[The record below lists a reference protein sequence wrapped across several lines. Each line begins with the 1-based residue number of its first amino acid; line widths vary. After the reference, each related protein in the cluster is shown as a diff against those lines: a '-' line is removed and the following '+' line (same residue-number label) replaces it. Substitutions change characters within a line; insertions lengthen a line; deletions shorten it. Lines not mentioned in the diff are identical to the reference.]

1 MFKEKKMSIGLRRDA
16 VSLEPHKEEW
26 EASAQ
31 KLIDTLKNI
40 MKDDV
45 VDAQHIGST
54 AIKSICAKPIVDI
67 AVGVPDF
74 ERMMKHNDTLQENGI
89 IYRRQD
95 HPNQHLYVCGDLEN
109 NIHTHYIH
117 AVIYG
122 EAEWNNYI
130 NMRDYLNTHE
140 NEALEYARL
149 KETLA
154 KQYPEDR
161 IAYTN
166 GKQIFIENILKKAQ
180 EWRRQMLF
188 QI

>member
-1 MFKEKKMSIGLRRDA
+1 MSIGLRKGA
-16 VSLEPHKEEW
+16 VLLEPHKDEW
-26 EASAQ
+26 EESAQ
-31 KLIDTLKNI
+31 KVIDTLKNI

-67 AVGVPDF
+67 AVGVTGFD
-74 ERMMKHNDTLQENGI
+74 RMMKHNDALRENGI

-122 EAEWNNYI
+122 GEEWNNYI

-140 NEALEYARL
+140 NEAAEYARL
-149 KETLA
+149 KERLA
-154 KQYPEDR
+154 EEYPEDR

-166 GKQIFIENILKKAQ
+166 GKQVFIENILKKAQ
-180 EWRRQMLF
+180 ERRS
-188 QI
+188 

>member
-1 MFKEKKMSIGLRRDA
+1 MSIGLRKGA
-16 VSLEPHKEEW
+16 VSLEPHKDEW

-31 KLIDTLKNI
+31 RVIYTLKNI
-40 MKDDV
+40 MKHDV

-67 AVGVPDF
+67 AVGVRSFD
-74 ERMMKHNDTLQENGI
+74 RMMKHNDALRENGI
-89 IYRRQD
+89 NYRRQD

-122 EAEWNNYI
+122 SAEWNNYI

-154 KQYPEDR
+154 EEYPEDR

-166 GKQIFIENILKKAQ
+166 GKQIFIENILKKA
-180 EWRRQMLF
+180 RK
-188 QI
+188 